1 MTKMLTCHS
10 ALDLWCALFPRRH
23 LTILRSRILADEM
36 VVSCVPFR
44 LWSVWD
50 PVHSSLH
57 VLDCLPQ
64 RLAHHESHS
73 LGHVSPGGHPT
84 INDDQHRLVDLRL
97 GIRRYPRLLQ
107 FDPTAPFQPLVGGL
121 ITMLFHG
128 FYAWRMWTMSRNVI
142 LPILICMIITPCCS
156 WCSSGRFHR

>member
-1 MTKMLTCHS
+1 MVCLGS
-10 ALDLWCALFPRRH
+10 CALKSVSYSSMLRWMMTDFAYLSDTYWTAFPNDWRTMKAIGTVC
-23 LTILRSRILADEM
+23 LFK
-36 VVSCVPFR
+36 SCVA
-44 LWSVWD
+44 
-50 PVHSSLH
+50 
-57 VLDCLPQ
+57 LPT
-64 RLAHHESHS
+64 EPSPS

-142 LPILICMIITPCCS
+142 LPILICMVCAIHD
-156 WCSSGRFHR
+156 CSSTGSCR